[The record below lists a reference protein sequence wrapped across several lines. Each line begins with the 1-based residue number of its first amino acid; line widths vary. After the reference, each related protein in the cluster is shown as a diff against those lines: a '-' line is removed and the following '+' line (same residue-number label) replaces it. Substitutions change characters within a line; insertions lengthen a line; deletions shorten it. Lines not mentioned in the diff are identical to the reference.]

1 MLVRSINESS
11 FKRFSYLKWMPFTQ
25 ISQVTGTKLNSSYL
39 IQHSNRIIYL
49 TNRDFSIN
57 LIIY

>member
-25 ISQVTGTKLNSSYL
+25 ISGYWNQTK
-39 IQHSNRIIYL
+39 
-49 TNRDFSIN
+49 
-57 LIIY
+57 